1 MSYNPQEIDD
11 LLPQGAAEHGLTPE
25 EEAAI
30 AAEADQM
37 ELDWQRLRRGT
48 SAPIARAPPAAVLA
62 RAGST
67 PAQMEKDAILDEQMA
82 EQMARY
88 EAELD
93 AEDGVSPT
101 QAEFDQLLE
110 AAEEEVEDEDA
121 YARDRAIAQ
130 AEDRNRRGWIHR
142 STGFD
147 TNSLPGWRWMR
158 SMTGFG
164 RRTRRRKNRKRK
176 PRKTRRKRKTRRRR
190 RKRKTRRK
198 RRKRRK
204 RR

>member
-1 MSYNPQEIDD
+1 MEYEEPADVK
-11 LLPQGAAEHGLTPE
+11 LAELAE
-25 EEAAI
+25 EER
-30 AAEADQM
+30 ERD
-37 ELDWQRLRRGT
+37 
-48 SAPIARAPPAAVLA
+48 
-62 RAGST
+62 
-67 PAQMEKDAILDEQMA
+67 
-82 EQMARY
+82 
-88 EAELD
+88 
-93 AEDGVSPT
+93 
-101 QAEFDQLLE
+101 
-110 AAEEEVEDEDA
+110 EEVEDEDA
-121 YARDRAIAQ
+121 YARDQVIAQ